1 LLIHSNYRAKRQADP
16 GRTPKASTPAVIVH
30 PVLGLDVPNDRL
42 DRGAAAHL
50 AADRG
55 GDAAH
60 LAADSDA
67 ELLGVIVAAIA
78 FVDVDAAGLDP
89 GQRFQLGDDRS
100 QGVAIGPSS
109 RVSSLEEGGFE
120 RAVPGDV

>member
-50 AADRG
+50 G
-55 GDAAH
+55 
-60 LAADSDA
+60 
-67 ELLGVIVAAIA
+67 
-78 FVDVDAAGLDP
+78 
-89 GQRFQLGDDRS
+89 
-100 QGVAIGPSS
+100 
-109 RVSSLEEGGFE
+109 
-120 RAVPGDV
+120 AVTRRTWPLIQTRNFSA